1 MSWSCST
8 FKLKT
13 LPRTEKLVWPFLGHR
28 WGDSCN
34 DWRGKGT
41 LHESFLFVI
50 WQAPS
55 PNCLFHQLSFPSAA
69 LWPWQ
74 NMSSPVCALYLL
86 LSAEI
91 DYRGYSVDPTN
102 LNRTE
107 NSCLYWKNTS
117 QPLAWFW
124 SGTHHFGWSQRRC
137 KKGMKSGF
145 LITWFFQALTTS
157 NKKYPKKP
165 NTTTSNKKYPT
176 QLDL

>member
-13 LPRTEKLVWPFLGHR
+13 LPGTEKLVWPFLGHR

-34 DWRGKGT
+34 DWREKVT
-41 LHESFLFVI
+41 LHESLLFVI

-55 PNCLFHQLSFPSAA
+55 PNCLLHQISFPSAA
-69 LWPWQ
+69 IWPWQ
-74 NMSSPVCALYLL
+74 NMSSPRCGSHLL

-102 LNRTE
+102 LDRTE
-107 NSCLYWKNTS
+107 NSCLCWKITP

-124 SGTHHFGWSQRRC
+124 SGTYHCGWSQWRC
-137 KKGMKSGF
+137 KNAWKMVSWSAGSFRHQPF
-145 LITWFFQALTTS
+145 LI
-157 NKKYPKKP
+157 KDIPK
-165 NTTTSNKKYPT
+165 
-176 QLDL
+176 